1 MGADIHCVGD
11 IAALPFTPQMVNFKP
26 SRIGGLQRLLDAH
39 EYVAAK
45 GIGADGGGMYE
56 LGPGCG
62 QIEYLAPLFHPD
74 APNDD
79 SPAGFLRAD
88 VPDGRGPTARWIRHP
103 PQPAFAGA
111 DYAGSSGCSAC
122 SSSFSRR

>member
-62 QIEYLAPLFHPD
+62 QKEYLAP
-74 APNDD
+74 AV
-79 SPAGFLRAD
+79 SPRRAERRLASGHLRAD

-103 PQPAFAGA
+103 PRPASLG
-111 DYAGSSGCSAC
+111 
-122 SSSFSRR
+122 